1 MSRPKESRQKV
12 DVARPA
18 SPLQHNP
25 FAMLG
30 ELDALKNLVAEPEPE
45 KEQKAASCGLAMASP
60 PGQQVVRAT
69 ETRATQTRAAKPTIP
84 KNSRGRLVLRREK
97 KDRGGKVVVIVSG
110 FGELPGANSVMIANL
125 ARELKGKLGCG
136 GSFDRQEIVLQ
147 GDRAPA
153 VNALL
158 EELGFRVDGVK
169 A

>member
-1 MSRPKESRQKV
+1 MSRPKESHKKV
-12 DVARPA
+12 DVSRPA
-18 SPLQHNP
+18 APLQHNP
-25 FAMLG
+25 FAVLG
-30 ELDALKNLVAEPEPE
+30 ELDALKNLAPEPEPV
-45 KEQKAASCGLAMASP
+45 KEAASCGPAKARP
-60 PGQQVVRAT
+60 PGQEVVRAT
-69 ETRATQTRAAKPTIP
+69 RSTIP

-97 KDRGGKVVVIVSG
+97 KDRGGKVVVVVSG
-110 FGELPGANSVMIANL
+110 FAELPGANSVMIADL

-147 GDRAPA
+147 GDRCAA